1 MTTKEIFE
9 DFLERIGG
17 VKFVTRRDELVE
29 VKDSGPF
36 QVGEG
41 WYPILKCLI
50 EELIQAGWNKEIF
63 QCKEK
68 FGGLRF
74 YINENIIGGDMNLN
88 RIIGKYEELSYN
100 FCEVC
105 GEEGRM
111 RKDLSWVETLCD
123 THYQEKKNKKGSN

>member
-9 DFLERIGG
+9 DFLVKIGG
-17 VKFVTRRDELVE
+17 VKFVTRRDTLIE
-29 VKDSGPF
+29 VKDSAPF

-41 WYPILKCLI
+41 WYPILKSLI

-74 YINENIIGGDMNLN
+74 YINENVIGGNMDLN
-88 RIIGKYEELSYN
+88 NIISKYESLSYN
-100 FCEVC
+100 FCETC
-105 GEEGRM
+105 GEEGKIRN
-111 RKDLSWVETLCD
+111 DLNWIETLCD
-123 THYQEKKNKKGSN
+123 THYQERKNKKGSN

>member
-17 VKFVTRRDELVE
+17 VKFVTRRDTLIE

-88 RIIGKYEELSYN
+88 RIISKYEELSYN

-123 THYQEKKNKKGSN
+123 HHYQERKNKKGSN

>member
-1 MTTKEIFE
+1 MTSKEIFE

-17 VKFVTRRDELVE
+17 VKFVTRRDELIE
-29 VKDSGPF
+29 VKDSAPF

-50 EELIQAGWNKEIF
+50 EELIQEGWNKEIF

-123 THYQEKKNKKGSN
+123 HHYQERKNKKGSN